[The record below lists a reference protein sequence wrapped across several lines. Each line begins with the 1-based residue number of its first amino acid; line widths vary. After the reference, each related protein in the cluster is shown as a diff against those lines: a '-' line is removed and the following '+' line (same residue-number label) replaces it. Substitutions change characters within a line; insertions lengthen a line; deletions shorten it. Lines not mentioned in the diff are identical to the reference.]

1 MAMQHNIEAGQMVH
15 LAARQL
21 LDIDWIDQ
29 ETARQISPIAEAVAN
44 MVTVLYYQA
53 ETGLVSRDDFLE
65 AQVTLRQ
72 AIPLPDPA

>member
-1 MAMQHNIEAGQMVH
+1 MATQHNIEIGQVVH
-15 LAARQL
+15 QAASQL
-21 LDIDWIDQ
+21 LGIDWMDQ

-53 ETGLVSRDDFLE
+53 ETGMASRDDFKE

-72 AIPLPDPA
+72 AMPLPESV

>member
-1 MAMQHNIEAGQMVH
+1 MAMQHNIEVDQVVH
-15 LAARQL
+15 QVASQL
-21 LDIDWIDQ
+21 LGIDWIDQ

-44 MVTVLYYQA
+44 MVTILYYQA
-53 ETGLVSRDDFLE
+53 ETGLASRDDFLE

>member
-1 MAMQHNIEAGQMVH
+1 MATQHNIEIGQVVH
-15 LAARQL
+15 QAASQL
-21 LDIDWIDQ
+21 LGIDWMDQ

-53 ETGLVSRDDFLE
+53 ETGLASRDDFKK

-72 AIPLPDPA
+72 AIPLPDPV

>member
-1 MAMQHNIEAGQMVH
+1 MHQAAG
-15 LAARQL
+15 QL

-53 ETGLVSRDDFLE
+53 ETGLASRDDFLE
-65 AQVTLRQ
+65 AKDTLRQ
-72 AIPLPDPA
+72 AMPCPNPA

>member
-1 MAMQHNIEAGQMVH
+1 MAMQHNIEAGQVMH
-15 LAARQL
+15 QAASQL

-53 ETGLVSRDDFLE
+53 ETGLASKDDFLE
-65 AQVTLRQ
+65 AQATLRQ
-72 AIPLPDPA
+72 AMPFPDPA

>member
-1 MAMQHNIEAGQMVH
+1 MPTQHNIEIGQVVH
-15 LAARQL
+15 QAASQL
-21 LDIDWIDQ
+21 LGIDWMDQ

-53 ETGLVSRDDFLE
+53 ETGMASRDDFKE

-72 AIPLPDPA
+72 AMPLPESV